1 MVKAVKALRAKSAFC
16 YLLTKLRKTVNTI
29 QFHFSDFFFFFPKLH
44 WLGKHLN
51 HLNRAW
57 NLFSMEH

>member
-29 QFHFSDFFFFFPKLH
+29 QFHFSDFFFFPKLQ
-44 WLGKHLN
+44 L
-51 HLNRAW
+51 AW
-57 NLFSMEH
+57 KTFESSQ